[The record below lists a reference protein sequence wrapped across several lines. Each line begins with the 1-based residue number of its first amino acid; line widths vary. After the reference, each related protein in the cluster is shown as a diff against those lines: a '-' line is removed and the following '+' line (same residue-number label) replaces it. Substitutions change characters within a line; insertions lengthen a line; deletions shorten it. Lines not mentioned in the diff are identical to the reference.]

1 MNKSVTTRSRGFG
14 IVEVMVAMVIAL
26 LGMIVIFQV
35 FALSEGIN
43 RTAVTGSD
51 AQQNGAYSLYVLQE
65 EIRQAG
71 WGFNNSQALGCA
83 ALAYSSTVGGPPAAL
98 TPPAQM
104 PAGAPAG
111 AYLMAPV
118 VINPGPANGSDTL
131 EVNYGSQGLLVAPVS
146 IGAPQGTSTDPFS
159 VNNPYGFNLGDVV
172 LAVDPTVPGNKCT
185 LAQITKALPL
195 SGAVPLPCVAAS
207 NCIVHDATATGYPY
221 NFPGGSGV
229 NYTAKGFVFNLGP
242 TPTRDV
248 FSVVN
253 NQLTVTATLSSN
265 AQQAVAGNIVQ
276 VKAQYGKDN
285 GGVDPSLPGPHTAN
299 DGIVDIYDTVVPPN
313 AAAWNQL
320 LTVRIGVVARSAQP
334 EKPSGA
340 GPACDTTTT
349 TPTWS
354 GSTGSNPNP
363 FNLTANANWQCY
375 RYKVFETVIPVKNI
389 IWTQG

>member
-1 MNKSVTTRSRGFG
+1 
-14 IVEVMVAMVIAL
+14 MVAMTIAL

-51 AQQNGAYSLYVLQE
+51 AQQNGAYSLFVLQE

-71 WGFNNSQALGCA
+71 WGFNNSQALGCVV
-83 ALAYSSTVGGPPAAL
+83 LAYSQSLGGSPAAL
-98 TPPAQM
+98 TPTAEM
-104 PAGAPAG
+104 PAGSPVN
-111 AYLMAPV
+111 AYLLAPV
-118 VINPGPANGSDTL
+118 VINRGPANGSDTL
-131 EVNYGSQGLLVAPVS
+131 EVNYGSQALLVAPVP
-146 IGAPQGTSTDPFS
+146 IGAPQGTSTDPFV
-159 VNNPYGFNLGDVV
+159 VNNPYGFNLGDAV
-172 LAVDPTVPGNKCT
+172 LAVDATVPGNKCT

-195 SGAVPLPCVAAS
+195 SGSVPLPCVAGS
-207 NCIVHDATATGYPY
+207 NCILHDGAATAYPY

-229 NYTAKGFVFNLGP
+229 AYSAKGYLFNLGP

-253 NQLTVTATLSSN
+253 NQLTLTQTFSSN
-265 AQQAVAGNIVQ
+265 AAQVMADNIVQ

-285 GGVDPSLPGPHTAN
+285 GGVDPSVPGPHTAN
-299 DGIVDIYDTVVPPN
+299 DGIVDVYDTVVPNIVPVPSPN
-313 AAAWNQL
+313 PWNQV

-340 GPACDTTTT
+340 GPACDTTTVA
-349 TPTWS
+349 PTWS

-363 FNLTANANWQCY
+363 FDLSANANWQCY
-375 RYKVFETVIPVKNI
+375 RYKVFETVIPIKNI
-389 IWTQG
+389 LWTQG